1 MLIQVIKKEMLL
13 LVLIKNN
20 SIGVPKMKALIYLI
34 IFFSCSGF
42 YQTAFSQDSVSFPV
56 KLDNTGFQDVF
67 AQSDNIFISGQPEK
81 ESFVKLNSEGV
92 TTVINLR
99 TPSEMDN
106 REYVPFD
113 EKAVVD
119 SLGMQYIHI
128 PLGGTEFPYTKEALQ
143 KFADAV
149 DKAEGK
155 VLLHC
160 TVGRRASNMWAAYL
174 IQIKGFEPNKAIEYA
189 KAVNFGEW
197 PLEGLLGKKMVI
209 KFE

>member
-1 MLIQVIKKEMLL
+1 MSNTKQLI
-13 LVLIKNN
+13 
-20 SIGVPKMKALIYLI
+20 SI
-34 IFFSCSGF
+34 IFILVT
-42 YQTAFSQDSVSFPV
+42 QTVFSQDSVSVPV
-56 KLDNTGFQDVF
+56 KLDNTGYQDVF
-67 AQSDNIFISGQPEK
+67 VQVDELYISGQPTAEALA
-81 ESFVKLNSEGV
+81 KLKSEGV

-113 EKAVVD
+113 EKVVVD
-119 SLGMQYIHI
+119 SLGLEYIHI
-128 PLGGTEFPYTKEALQ
+128 PLGGTEFPYTNEALL
-143 KFADAV
+143 KFANAI

-174 IQIKGFEPNKAIEYA
+174 IQFKGFEPNKAIEYA

-197 PLEGLLGKKMVI
+197 PLEGLLGKKMIVD
-209 KFE
+209 FE

>member
-1 MLIQVIKKEMLL
+1 
-13 LVLIKNN
+13 
-20 SIGVPKMKALIYLI
+20 
-34 IFFSCSGF
+34 
-42 YQTAFSQDSVSFPV
+42 
-56 KLDNTGFQDVF
+56 
-67 AQSDNIFISGQPEK
+67 
-81 ESFVKLNSEGV
+81 
-92 TTVINLR
+92 
-99 TPSEMDN
+99 MDN

-119 SLGMQYIHI
+119 SLGLEYIYI
-128 PLGGTEFPYTKEALQ
+128 PLGGTEFPYTNEALL

-174 IQIKGFEPNKAIEYA
+174 IQFKEFEPNKAIEYA

-197 PLEGLLGKKMVI
+197 PLEGLLGKKMKI
-209 KFE
+209 NLNKAELLDL